1 LGFLEFAQAILV
13 SFFCKRQRHHV
24 NAEEHRLSVFRVTKL
39 VPATTADLAPVAQAV
54 MKHFADQDY
63 EVSGDQTGPQCWEI
77 GIHKG
82 GTFQAIIGLKTALRI
97 RIETIGA
104 STQVNA
110 GIGLLE
116 SQGISTAVSMLACWP
131 VLVTQTWGLVKQSK
145 LDEEAITVAE
155 KALLAINAVN
165 GSAHFCQECG
175 TAVDAEAAFCP
186 ACGVRV
192 QQ

>member
-1 LGFLEFAQAILV
+1 MSIF
-13 SFFCKRQRHHV
+13 K
-24 NAEEHRLSVFRVTKL
+24 AEKII
-39 VPATTADLAPVAQAV
+39 PAMVVDLAPVAQAV
-54 MKHFADQDY
+54 KKHFANLDY
-63 EVSGDQTGPQCWEI
+63 EVSCEQTGPQCWEI

-82 GTFQAIIGLKTALRI
+82 GTFRAIVGMKVALRV

-175 TAVDAEAAFCP
+175 TAVGVKAAFCP